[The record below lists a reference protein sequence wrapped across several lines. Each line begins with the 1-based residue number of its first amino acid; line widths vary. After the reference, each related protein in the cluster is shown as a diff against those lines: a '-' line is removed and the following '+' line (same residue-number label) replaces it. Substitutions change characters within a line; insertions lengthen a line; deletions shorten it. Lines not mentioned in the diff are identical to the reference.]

1 MKIFNLFDKSKQVE
15 ETAANVL
22 YGTLSVDMFTQYPYE
37 KQSLGEEMY
46 VIKAVI
52 GEYWKP
58 CFLVDEKNKSAVK
71 FMNFSTVLQTV
82 TVNDIDWDSLQG
94 LPEKAILRAQTLNAL
109 FPTFIGKY
117 NKGVALVDWQLNP
130 DGRYYMDEDGFG
142 MTDDEEISIYGYIDR
157 EGKPLVKF
165 KAISDFK
172 ELDAMEEEAIK
183 KLQTRQKQ

>member
-58 CFLVDEKNKSAVK
+58 CFLVDKKNKSAVK

-82 TVNDIDWDSLQG
+82 TVNDIDWDYLQG